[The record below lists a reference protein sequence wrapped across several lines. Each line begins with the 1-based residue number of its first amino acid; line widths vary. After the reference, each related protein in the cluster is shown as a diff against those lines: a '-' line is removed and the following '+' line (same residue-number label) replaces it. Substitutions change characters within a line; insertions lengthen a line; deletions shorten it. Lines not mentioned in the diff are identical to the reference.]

1 MLLLNF
7 NSILVQKQYKMKT
20 ILLFLLVSFS
30 VFSQNTTEKPQT
42 EKPQTEVPQ
51 VEKPQTEKPQT
62 EVPRVEKSQTE
73 KPLEDATKTE
83 KIKTDKPL
91 PEKPKFEKLHTE
103 KFKSVK
109 LGETKEI
116 AISLPPSYPK
126 SSSENFPLVIV
137 LDGDYLFDPVNGTL
151 SYGAYWDDLPEM
163 IVVGINQNDT
173 REDDTEATLTD
184 GLPTE
189 KGAKFFEFL
198 GGELLPYLEKKY
210 RITPLKFIIGHDL
223 TAGFQNFYL
232 YKDDPIF
239 NGYISLSP
247 NLPNDA
253 VSRIKNR
260 LSAFK
265 TPFFYYLATADGDTE
280 EAQTAIKELNESI
293 KTINNPS
300 LNYLFDDFKE
310 TNHYTLVLKAIP
322 NAFYTFFEQFKP
334 ISITEYNNKIEILKE
349 GYVNYLV
356 NKYDNINKKYGIK
369 ATIRLND
376 FKAIEAAILKNKAY
390 YELERLSE
398 LAKKNFPKSM
408 LANYE
413 LGLMYENKIDY
424 KRAAKAYQ
432 DASQLEEIGDLTKDM
447 MTQKTS
453 DMRMLTPKK

>member
-1 MLLLNF
+1 
-7 NSILVQKQYKMKT
+7 
-20 ILLFLLVSFS
+20 
-30 VFSQNTTEKPQT
+30 
-42 EKPQTEVPQ
+42 
-51 VEKPQTEKPQT
+51 
-62 EVPRVEKSQTE
+62 
-73 KPLEDATKTE
+73 
-83 KIKTDKPL
+83 
-91 PEKPKFEKLHTE
+91 
-103 KFKSVK
+103 
-109 LGETKEI
+109 
-116 AISLPPSYPK
+116 
-126 SSSENFPLVIV
+126 
-137 LDGDYLFDPVNGTL
+137 
-151 SYGAYWDDLPEM
+151 
-163 IVVGINQNDT
+163 
-173 REDDTEATLTD
+173 
-184 GLPTE
+184 
-189 KGAKFFEFL
+189 
-198 GGELLPYLEKKY
+198 
-210 RITPLKFIIGHDL
+210 
-223 TAGFQNFYL
+223 L
-232 YKDDPIF
+232 YKDDPVF

-390 YELERLSE
+390 YELEKLSE
-398 LAKKNFPKSM
+398 LAKKT
-408 LANYE
+408 
-413 LGLMYENKIDY
+413 
-424 KRAAKAYQ
+424 
-432 DASQLEEIGDLTKDM
+432 SQNQCLLIM
-447 MTQKTS
+447 S
-453 DMRMLTPKK
+453 WV